1 MTEVFVLLS
10 CDSGCQDWVTDSVR
24 AVPGV
29 VETSAIAGGWAYDI
43 MVRISAGSMAEAK
56 SAILS
61 RIKRINWVKA
71 STVLIRKENGN
82 EEEKNQAAAHRP
94 AAGFASVAE

>member
-1 MTEVFVLLS
+1 MTEVFVLLC

-29 VETSAIAGGWAYDI
+29 VETSAIAGGGAYDI

-56 SAILS
+56 SAIS
-61 RIKRINWVKA
+61 SKIKRINGVKA
-71 STVLIRKENGN
+71 STVLIRKEGADG
-82 EEEKNQAAAHRP
+82 KDRAAAHLP
-94 AAGFASVAE
+94 EAGFASVAE